1 MKEYRVGSLVKYQAK
16 ISDDLQEYW
25 LGVIVEVRPDRHFRI
40 MWCEP
45 PHIIGVAR
53 LDNPDFEV
61 IL

>member
-1 MKEYRVGSLVKYQAK
+1 MKEYRVGSLVKYRAK
-16 ISDDLQEYW
+16 IFDDLHECW

-45 PHIIGVAR
+45 PHLIGLAR
-53 LDNPDFEV
+53 MDSKEFEV